1 MKKVFLT
8 LFTFLLFVC
17 VLRAEDT
24 GTYQIKKYTVQ
35 LTPHSDG
42 LTTIVYYQKWEVTG
56 GHIPWITVG
65 TPNSSFEIVASGLSV
80 ASIAPANDE
89 GWNGVRIDLN
99 KDYQQGET
107 FEISFTIKQNK
118 LFYADDSTYRLEFTP
133 GWYDNAFTD
142 ELIMT
147 MKFFAPLDSVNAD
160 PTPSVTSGEEMTWKK
175 TELGKG
181 ERVSISVSFPKSVF
195 PQGIAEENLE
205 TGMGIGTIILII
217 VIVLVIL
224 FVLFVVAGTDGGGSG
239 YSGGSMSYGGFGGSG
254 GGLSSGGGGGFGG
267 RSSSCACACVSCACA
282 CACAGGGGA
291 GCSKKERH
299 SCPICNPHGGKKDE
313 KNHNS

>member
-1 MKKVFLT
+1 MKKMIAVVLSV
-8 LFTFLLFVC
+8 LLFMC
-17 VLRAEDT
+17 VLHAEDT
-24 GTYQIKKYTVQ
+24 GTYQIKKYTVH

-42 LTTIVYYQKWEVTG
+42 LTTITYYQKWEVTG
-56 GHIPWITVG
+56 GHIPWITIG
-65 TPNSSFEIVASGLSV
+65 TPNSSFEIVESGLSV
-80 ASIAPANDE
+80 ASIASAND
-89 GWNGVRIDLN
+89 GSWSGVRIDLN

-147 MKFFAPLDSVNAD
+147 MKFFAPMDSVKAD
-160 PTPSVTSGEEMTWKK
+160 PTPSVTSGEEMIWKK

-181 ERVSISVSFPKSVF
+181 EQVSISVSFPKSAF

-205 TGMGIGTIILII
+205 EGMGIGMIILILI
-217 VIVLVIL
+217 LVIIL
-224 FVLFVVAGTDGGGSG
+224 FLIVVFLASGGDG
-239 YSGGSMSYGGFGGSG
+239 YSGGGIFYGGSGGSG

-291 GCSKKERH
+291 GCDRKKNH
-299 SCPICNPHGGKKDE
+299 SCPVCSQKGGKNE
-313 KNHNS
+313 KTV